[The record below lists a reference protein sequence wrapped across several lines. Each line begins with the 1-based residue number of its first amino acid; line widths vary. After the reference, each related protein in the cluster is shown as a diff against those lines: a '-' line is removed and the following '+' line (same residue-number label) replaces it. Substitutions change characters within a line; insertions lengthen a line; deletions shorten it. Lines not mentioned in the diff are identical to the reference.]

1 MPGGGGGS
9 GDAAAGQI
17 QADAL
22 RAGTGAES
30 FLSRGDWWRLAL
42 ALVPIAAIVVVG
54 FFII

>member
-9 GDAAAGQI
+9 ADAAAAQI

-30 FLSRGDWWRLAL
+30 FLDRSDWWRLAL
-42 ALVPIAAIVVVG
+42 ALVPIAALVILFVFVV
-54 FFII
+54 